1 MFLTHISEEPGKNIC
16 KFSALKVAISS
27 TQVPIRLKLQI
38 KSQLISEV
46 VWEAGCQ
53 SVQGC

>member
-1 MFLTHISEEPGKNIC
+1 MSLTHISEEPGKNIC

-46 VWEAGCQ
+46 V
-53 SVQGC
+53 